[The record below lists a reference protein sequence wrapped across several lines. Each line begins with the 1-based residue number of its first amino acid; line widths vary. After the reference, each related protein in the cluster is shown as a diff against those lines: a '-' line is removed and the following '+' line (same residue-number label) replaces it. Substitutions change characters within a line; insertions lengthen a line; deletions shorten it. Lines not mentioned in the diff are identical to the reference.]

1 MAKRILFVDDEP
13 MVLTGLKRSLRPMR
27 SEWEMVF
34 AGGGDEALMVMEQQ
48 TFDIIVTDMRMPE
61 WTERSC

>member
-27 SEWEMVF
+27 TEWEMVF
-34 AGGGDEALMVMEQQ
+34 AGGGEEALTAMDRQASTSLLPTCEC
-48 TFDIIVTDMRMPE
+48 RE
-61 WTERSC
+61 WMERSC